1 MLETALSAGRAEEA
15 PAARRRFAATII
27 LGHALKHVY
36 ISALST
42 QLMPEVKAGLSL
54 TNAQLGT
61 LASVQQFTGWGST
74 VASGYLGDR
83 FTNKTA
89 LLLGLSLG
97 IMGVSYF
104 VLGVAGSYTVLLG
117 AMLFVGLGPS
127 IYHPPALGALARRFA
142 ERRAL
147 LISLHGAGGS
157 LGEATG
163 PLLAGALLAFLAWRD
178 LLQVSMLPALA
189 AALLMWT
196 LLRGDGSTAQAGA
209 GSFRAYLSAFRVV
222 LSSRVLLLVCL
233 ATGLRSVGQT
243 TTSTFLPVYL
253 KDDLGYST
261 EVKGLFLALAQV
273 AGISS
278 QPLMGHLTDRFG
290 PKRVLVPA
298 LSAMAALLFLVPLA
312 EGQVQLALVILAL
325 GAFLFS
331 LHAILLATA
340 AELVSEEMQATAV
353 SLIYASSFIGALAPT
368 VAGLLADAQ
377 GLRATFFFSAAMV
390 ALAAAVIFLTRLPS
404 RRRRPLR
411 LAGG

>member
-1 MLETALSAGRAEEA
+1 MVETALSAGRLEEA

-42 QLMPEVKAGLSL
+42 QLMPEVKAGLLL

-83 FTNKTA
+83 FTHKTA

-196 LLRGDGSTAQAGA
+196 LLRGDGGTAQPGA

-278 QPLMGHLTDRFG
+278 QPLMGHLADRFG
-290 PKRVLVPA
+290 PKHVLVPA
-298 LSAMAALLFLVPLA
+298 LSAMAALLLLVPLA

-377 GLRATFFFSAAMV
+377 GLQATFFFSAAMV

-404 RRRRPLR
+404 RRRPLR
-411 LAGG
+411 PAGG